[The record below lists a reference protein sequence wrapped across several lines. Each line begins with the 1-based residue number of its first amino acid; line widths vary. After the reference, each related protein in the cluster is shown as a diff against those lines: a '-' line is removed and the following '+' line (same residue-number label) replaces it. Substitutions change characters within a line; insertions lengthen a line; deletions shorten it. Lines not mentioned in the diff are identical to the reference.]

1 MLVSILK
8 LCLSRNALSA
18 DGFLL
23 SPCLNMMSPL
33 HAGVQGLLETFC
45 MAAASMPQSE
55 MVLQGTTRTCPL
67 TRPKL
72 QPWRRRTLTILLA
85 ADAAM
90 RLGKTVVIIA
100 VICCA
105 FHGEAGGQPVWSN
118 VTLEVWLFVCDPCMT
133 PLFVVRLWCVS
144 QDTPGGRNVSCL

>member
-1 MLVSILK
+1 MLSL
-8 LCLSRNALSA
+8 LSA
-18 DGFLL
+18 DGFLA
-23 SPCLNMMSPL
+23 SPCLNTMLPL

-100 VICCA
+100 VICCRA
-105 FHGEAGGQPVWSN
+105 FHGEVGGQPARSS
-118 VTLEVWLFVCDPCMT
+118 VTFEVWLFACHPCMT
-133 PLFVVRLWCVS
+133 PFFVVCCVS
-144 QDTPGGRNVSCL
+144 QDTPGGRNVLCL